1 MELRADRRA
10 LRGAFSLLT
19 FLLLMVA
26 GALPAS
32 AHAER
37 VESRPAE
44 GEKADAPPE
53 ELYIRFTEP
62 PTGDAVVSVL
72 DGCDREVVSDIEVSN
87 QEITAALEAGQP
99 GKWKASLR
107 LISGLDGHPTT
118 DKWRF
123 SVAGSPDCS
132 EPEVAAPDA
141 RAEDD
146 ETDGSGNSALLIG
159 LVASAAL
166 VGVAI
171 LVRSA
176 SGGSTKD

>member
-1 MELRADRRA
+1 MAQRADRRIR
-10 LRGAFSLLT
+10 RGAFSLLT

-37 VESRPAE
+37 VEARPAE

-72 DGCDREVVSDIEVSN
+72 DGCEREVVSGIDVSN
-87 QEITAALEAGQP
+87 QEITAALEDGQP
-99 GKWKASLR
+99 GKWKVSLK

-123 SVAGSPDCS
+123 SVAGEPDCS
-132 EPEVAAPDA
+132 TEEPGETAAEPDEEP
-141 RAEDD
+141 AEG
-146 ETDGSGNSALLIG
+146 TSSTLIIGVIGGLALI
-159 LVASAAL
+159 
-166 VGVAI
+166 GVAI
-171 LVRSA
+171 LVRSLA
-176 SGGSTKD
+176 GRAKD

>member
-1 MELRADRRA
+1 M
-10 LRGAFSLLT
+10 T

-72 DGCDREVVSDIEVSN
+72 DGCEREVVTGIDVSN
-87 QEITAALEAGQP
+87 QEITAALETGQP
-99 GKWKASLR
+99 GKWKASIR

-123 SVAGSPDCS
+123 SVAGEPDCS
-132 EPEVAAPDA
+132 PEEPDGDEKPDGTA
-141 RAEDD
+141 SEPD
-146 ETDGSGNSALLIG
+146 EGPSGGVSSTVIIGVIGGLALIG
-159 LVASAAL
+159 VA
-166 VGVAI
+166 V
-171 LVRSA
+171 LVRSL
-176 SGGSTKD
+176 GDRGST